1 MTWAHVC
8 HICLFKKSCTNFEK
22 NAVSLCFHHQA
33 KLCDDHKTRCH
44 TIYLLSYALDWLYYL
59 LEMLKL
65 KEIIRETNT
74 KIGGIWWA
82 SCFNLVHKHGEV
94 TQ

>member
-1 MTWAHVC
+1 
-8 HICLFKKSCTNFEK
+8 
-22 NAVSLCFHHQA
+22 
-33 KLCDDHKTRCH
+33 
-44 TIYLLSYALDWLYYL
+44 
-59 LEMLKL
+59 MLKL

-82 SCFNLVHKHGEV
+82 SCFNLVYKHGEV